1 VIGVINYGAGNLG
14 SVMNALARLGL
25 PARFVQGPEELVGR
39 GSGRPRGVAGE
50 GATGEGATGEG
61 ATGKGATGEG
71 SASEGTA
78 GAAGSS
84 GSSGARSSGPAYSGI
99 IFPGDGQFA
108 TAMEALDRSGYSEAI
123 REWITAD
130 RPFLG
135 ICIGLQLLFETSEEA
150 PPVQGREIRGLSV
163 IPGTVRKFQ
172 GPKVPQIGWNE
183 TRGKGGAKLFSS
195 LPDRSFFYY
204 IHSYYVV
211 PDAPDWVAA
220 EADYYGTYCSA
231 VERGA
236 LTAVQFHPEKSGA
249 LGLELLR
256 RWAEVY
262 HVS

>member
-1 VIGVINYGAGNLG
+1 MIGVINYGAGNLG

-25 PARFVQGPEELVGR
+25 PARFVQSPEQLTARGSIGR
-39 GSGRPRGVAGE
+39 GD
-50 GATGEGATGEG
+50 
-61 ATGKGATGEG
+61 
-71 SASEGTA
+71 
-78 GAAGSS
+78 AAR
-84 GSSGARSSGPAYSGI
+84 ANGPAYSGI
-99 IFPGDGQFA
+99 IFPGDGHFA

-123 REWITAD
+123 REWISAD